1 MFTPFEMSNMET
13 LIKAGKNL
21 DISHEKIHLKAF
33 FTDKENKKIIINYTS
48 LIDKYQDFMSKIII
62 DYEMTDEEFIKYK
75 FQPKKFCMDMY
86 GTTELWST
94 LLRIN
99 NMVSALQF
107 TNKKIKAFT
116 QDIFDVLNEILIL
129 EDDKLKSN
137 RIEVYG

>member
-1 MFTPFEMSNMET
+1 LFTPFEMSNMES

-21 DISHEKIHLKAF
+21 DISHEKIHFKAF
-33 FTDKENKKIIINYTS
+33 FIDKENHKIIINYTS
-48 LIDKYQDFMSKIII
+48 LIDKYYDFLKKIIV

-75 FQPKKFCMDMY
+75 FQPKRFCMDMY

-99 NMVSALQF
+99 NMVSAIQF

-129 EDDKLKSN
+129 EDDRLKSN

>member
-21 DISHEKIHLKAF
+21 EISHEKMHLKAF
-33 FTDKENKKIIINYTS
+33 FIDNGNNKIIINYTS

>member
-1 MFTPFEMSNMET
+1 MFTPFEMSNMEN

-21 DISHEKIHLKAF
+21 DISHEKLHLKAF
-33 FTDKENKKIIINYTS
+33 FIDKEKKKIIINYTS

-75 FQPKKFCMDMY
+75 FQPKRFCMDMY

-99 NMVSALQF
+99 NMVSAIQF

-129 EDDKLKSN
+129 EDDRLKRN

>member
-1 MFTPFEMSNMET
+1 MFTPFEMSNMES

-21 DISHEKIHLKAF
+21 DISHEKMHLKAF
-33 FTDKENKKIIINYTS
+33 FIDKENNKIIINYTS
-48 LIDKYQDFMSKIII
+48 LIDKYYDFIKKIII

-75 FQPKKFCMDMY
+75 FQPKRFCMDMY

-99 NMVSALQF
+99 NMVSAIQF

-129 EDDKLKSN
+129 EDDRLKSN

>member
-33 FTDKENKKIIINYTS
+33 FTDKGNKKIIINYTS